1 MLKVYTG
8 NRLENLLLQMDT
20 NIKSDT
26 ASPLEK
32 NPPRLY
38 PDTRYAEVDR
48 D

>member
-32 NPPRLY
+32 KSPSVSRHPVCRGG
-38 PDTRYAEVDR
+38 
-48 D
+48 